1 MSLYF
6 VMQIQTVVV
15 CPRGTI
21 TQRVLVVVSAKV
33 FAAYVGVSLNVIWD
47 HEVAYSNLFLD
58 DLKLIQQEAL
68 IGKHYIY
75 NPNVD
80 QENLYNAVV
89 AAKNGQYLVV
99 QTAEEL
105 VHKSMNRNRYLRDRQ
120 WVYAHML
127 SQEISGMLLGQVNLF
142 DAPND
147 ATGYCFV
154 DEDGARNAS
163 SLLRNIKVRELPMVD
178 KSIFYV
184 RSQEMFEYVAA
195 VVYSRATLLVSARER
210 VPRVLYEASRIS
222 LVPLAC
228 TRTTATLEGSS
239 TPIVSECRE
248 ALSTVMMDIPLVI
261 NPDLNKISSLL

>member
-1 MSLYF
+1 
-6 VMQIQTVVV
+6 MQIQTLVV
-15 CPRGTI
+15 CPRGTV
-21 TQRVLVVVSAKV
+21 TQRVTVVVSAKV
-33 FAAYVGVSLNVIWD
+33 FATHVGLSLNVIWD

-58 DLKLIQQEAL
+58 DLELIQEGAL

-80 QENLYNAVV
+80 QEKLYNAVV
-89 AAKNGQYLVV
+89 GEKNGHYLVV

-105 VHKSMNRNRYLRDRQ
+105 VHKSMDRNQYVWERRR
-120 WVYAHML
+120 VYARML

-142 DAPND
+142 DAPVD
-147 ATGYCFV
+147 AEGYCFA
-154 DEDGARNAS
+154 DEDTGNAS
-163 SLLRNIKVRELPMVD
+163 VLRNLKVRVLPMVD
-178 KSIFYV
+178 KSAFYV

-195 VVYSRATLLVSARER
+195 VVHSRAALLISRRER

-228 TRTTATLEGSS
+228 TRATATLEGSS
-239 TPIVSECRE
+239 RPLSSGCGE
-248 ALSTVMMDIPLVI
+248 ALSTDVMDIPLVI